1 MYYRSLISLYYYSLI
16 SLQPTP
22 ISEVAYVGQ
31 VSYLRDAFQ
40 AALPKFSRCGY
51 AALRGRLSTCRAAFQ
66 AALPKFSR
74 QA

>member
-1 MYYRSLISLYYYSLI
+1 MYYYSLS
-16 SLQPTP
+16 SLEPAP

-31 VSYLRDAFQ
+31 VSNL
-40 AALPKFSRCGY
+40 
-51 AALRGRLSTCRAAFQ
+51 RAAFQ